1 MMDIRQARIRQ
12 VRTARGISQAELANR
27 CGISRQ
33 AICAIEAGHYQPGV
47 MVAVNL
53 ARELG
58 ETVESLFG
66 ENDGRECTAIEATW
80 MGRELTPPDGP
91 SCRVALARIGGR
103 VVAVPQPIAGLALL
117 PASGTV
123 ERIKGKIAAI
133 QTFRSPSEI
142 DATLLLAGC
151 DPSAAILM
159 DWMARNGSRVGVVTL
174 PCSSGKS
181 LAALADGSAHVAGV
195 HLRDSQ
201 GGEYNLEP
209 VRRAAGRR
217 RMVLFNFA
225 SWEVG
230 LVTAK
235 CGLRKLSEFAE
246 IARSDVKIVN
256 REKGSGARQALDEA
270 LAEAGLS
277 PKQVRGYE
285 DEVRGHLEVAAAVAA
300 GHADTG
306 VTIRVAAEAYGL
318 GFIPLREE
326 RYDLA
331 IPETELESAPVQRML
346 EALNSRRFA
355 QEVAQLCAY
364 DTTRMGEELARI
376 GC

>member
-1 MMDIRQARIRQ
+1 
-12 VRTARGISQAELANR
+12 
-27 CGISRQ
+27 
-33 AICAIEAGHYQPGV
+33 

-58 ETVESLFG
+58 ETVEELFG
-66 ENDGRECTAIEATW
+66 GNDGREATAIDAAW
-80 MGRELTPPDGP
+80 MGKYPAPIDGAL
-91 SCRVALARIGGR
+91 CRVALARIGGK
-103 VVAVPQPIAGLALL
+103 VVAVPQPIASLALL

-123 ERIKGKIAAI
+123 ERIKGKSAVV

-142 DATLLLAGC
+142 DGTLLLAGC

-159 DWMARNGSRVGVVTL
+159 DWMTRNGSRIGVVTL

-181 LAALADGSAHVAGV
+181 LAALADGSVHAAGV
-195 HLRDSQ
+195 HLRDPR

-209 VRRAAGRR
+209 VRRAVGRR
-217 RMVLFNFA
+217 RIVLFNFA

-235 CGLRKLSEFAE
+235 DGSRKLNEFAE
-246 IARSDVKIVN
+246 IARPDVKIVN

-270 LAEAGLS
+270 LTEAGLS
-277 PKQVRGYE
+277 PKQITGYE
-285 DEVRGHLEVAAAVAA
+285 NEVRAHLEVAAAVAA
-300 GHADTG
+300 GQAETG
-306 VTIRVAAEAYGL
+306 ITIRVAAEAYGL

-331 IPETELESAPVQRML
+331 IPEIELESVPVKRML
-346 EALNSRRFA
+346 DALNSRRFA